1 LRLGNSRAAGASAQ
15 HTLKRKQHDEHGTYA
30 NTAAHR
36 MNTGVQGLAPLNE
49 RSNNVKCACHE

>member
-1 LRLGNSRAAGASAQ
+1 
-15 HTLKRKQHDEHGTYA
+15 
-30 NTAAHR
+30 